1 MLDNT
6 CISVCVIHIL
16 YVFHIIVHV
25 LRCHDLPRSPPS
37 RYCHVI
43 FVMKPSVELT
53 DVVPEIGT
61 EFYCISSLVRFV
73 LFRVGHR
80 IGFCRTQDRILS
92 KYFRLPLH
100 VTISYI
106 LNSQRSNDGIIEL
119 QAYSIM
125 CCHVCSLTAQRV

>member
-16 YVFHIIVHV
+16 YVFHIIVYV
-25 LRCHDLPRSPPS
+25 LRCHDLPRSLPS

-80 IGFCRTQDRILS
+80 IGFCPSISVFRCTLLFHTYLIL
-92 KYFRLPLH
+92 RD
-100 VTISYI
+100 
-106 LNSQRSNDGIIEL
+106 QMM
-119 QAYSIM
+119 A
-125 CCHVCSLTAQRV
+125 